1 MKSYRW
7 KLHFTMA
14 FKQSYLTRWDQ
25 GVFRKLKCLVKLTKQ
40 ITIRTGT
47 YLWISLFEI
56 RIQVKIQLI
65 HPTMH
70 TRRHCYTCITAERSQ
85 KLPTLFITL
94 CQHHIWPPRDRK
106 TFSVLNHKK
115 GLGSRRSL
123 IWDDGYQYVRSFF
136 IFTMKKQNIH
146 GKKSIITW
154 RKMPKSILHV
164 PKVFPAHTHTWY
176 HHTNLWT
183 NQQEHEWREYRTCG
197 ENLHPHSSSDGSVFE
212 FELEHFWKATKKR
225 TTLYWELEST
235 SILVKQ
241 PFSANLSLSDIQNSN
256 NSHYLASW

>member
-94 CQHHIWPPRDRK
+94 CQHHLRHTRPPREWK
-106 TFSVLNHKK
+106 TFSVLNHKE

-123 IWDDGYQYVRSFF
+123 LWDDGYQYVWSF

-146 GKKSIITW
+146 GK
-154 RKMPKSILHV
+154 
-164 PKVFPAHTHTWY
+164 
-176 HHTNLWT
+176 NL
-183 NQQEHEWREYRTCG
+183 
-197 ENLHPHSSSDGSVFE
+197 
-212 FELEHFWKATKKR
+212 
-225 TTLYWELEST
+225 
-235 SILVKQ
+235 
-241 PFSANLSLSDIQNSN
+241 
-256 NSHYLASW
+256 